1 MSTKAS
7 YAFLPTSG
15 LGCVKM
21 TSAIGNTPRAPVAI
35 IGIACRFPGD
45 ASNPSKFWDLLKE
58 GREAYSGRTNRYNE
72 DAFHHPGGDNRRQN
86 LLPVKG
92 GYMLKQDPY
101 AWDAAFF
108 NITAAEAIAFDPKQR
123 IAMAGTQ
130 TACYISTS
138 MSDYRD
144 SIVRDFMNYPC

>member
-15 LGCVKM
+15 LSCVKM
-21 TSAIGNTPRAPVAI
+21 TSAIGNTPRMPVAI

-45 ASNPSKFWDLLKE
+45 ASNPSTFWDLLKE
-58 GREAYSGRTNRYNE
+58 GREADSGRTNRYNE

-86 LLPVKG
+86 VL
-92 GYMLKQDPY
+92 QDPY
-101 AWDAAFF
+101 VWDAAFF

-130 TACYISTS
+130 TACYIGTS

-144 SIVRDFMNYPC
+144 SIVRDFVNYPC